1 MDARKIGS
9 EIAELRK
16 AKGWTQR
23 QLAEQLHVT
32 DKAISKWETGQGCP
46 DISLLGALSEIMEV
60 NLENLLE
67 GDISPNER
75 DGGNMKRMKFY
86 VCPTCG
92 TVLTATG
99 QAEVTCCGRKLSAL
113 TARPADETHQPV
125 VEIVENDYYMTF
137 DHPMTKAHYL
147 TFAAWVTYDQMLLM
161 RLYPEQAAEVR
172 FPKIKKGKLYVY
184 CSQDG
189 LWEVRL

>member
-1 MDARKIGS
+1 MDTKKIGS

-32 DKAISKWETGQGCP
+32 DKAVSKWETGQGCP
-46 DISLLGALSEIMEV
+46 DISLLGVLSEVMEV
-60 NLENLLE
+60 SLENLLE

-75 DGGNMKRMKFY
+75 DRGNMKRMKFY
-86 VCPTCG
+86 ICPICG

-99 QAEVTCCGRKLSAL
+99 QAEITCCGRKLSAL
-113 TARPADETHQPV
+113 AAKPVDEGHQPT
-125 VEIVENDYYMTF
+125 VEFIENDYYVAF
-137 DHPMTKAHYL
+137 DHPMTKEHYL
-147 TFAAWVTYDQMLLM
+147 AFAAWVTYDQMLLM
-161 RLYPEQAAEVR
+161 RLYPEQDAEVR
-172 FPKIKKGKLYVY
+172 FPKIKKGKLYIY
-184 CSQDG
+184 CNQDG